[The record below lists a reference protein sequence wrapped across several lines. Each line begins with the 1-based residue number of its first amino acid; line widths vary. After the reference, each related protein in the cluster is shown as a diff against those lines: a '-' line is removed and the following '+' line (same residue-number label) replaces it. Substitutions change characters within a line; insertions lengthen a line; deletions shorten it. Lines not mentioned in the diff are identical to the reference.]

1 MGMTFREI
9 LQSLVDQT
17 PGALA
22 AAVMAGD
29 GVAIDEYARP
39 GTNVDLGSIAIEF
52 GRIFHQSQKVADAL
66 SGSRDGALQE
76 MLLVTGAN
84 QVFFRQLDEDSF
96 LVLALDATGLI
107 GKARYLTRTLLQEI
121 REAL

>member
-1 MGMTFREI
+1 MTFREI

-29 GVAIDEYARP
+29 GVAIDEYERP
-39 GTNVDLGSIAIEF
+39 GAEVDLGAIAIEF
-52 GRIFHQSQKVADAL
+52 GRVFHQSQKVA
-66 SGSRDGALQE
+66 GALDASRAGALEE
-76 MLLVTGAN
+76 MLLVTGSS
-84 QVFFRQLDEDSF
+84 QLYFRQLDDDSF
-96 LVLALDATGLI
+96 LVIALEPAGI
-107 GKARYLTRTLLQEI
+107 VGKARYLARAFAQEI

>member
-1 MGMTFREI
+1 MTFREI
-9 LQSLVDQT
+9 LKTLVVET
-17 PGALA
+17 PGALC

-29 GVAIDEYARP
+29 GVAIDEYSRT
-39 GTNVDLGSIAIEF
+39 GSDVDLGAIAIEF

-66 SGSRDGALQE
+66 NGSADGALQE

-84 QVFFRQLDEDSF
+84 QVYFRQLDEDSF
-96 LVLALDATGLI
+96 LVLALEATGLV
-107 GKARYLTRTLLQEI
+107 GKARYLARTLLQEI

>member
-1 MGMTFREI
+1 MTFREI

-39 GTNVDLGSIAIEF
+39 GSDVDLGAIAIEF
-52 GRIFHQSQKVADAL
+52 GRVFHQSQKVASAL
-66 SGSRDGALQE
+66 DSSRDGMLEE

-84 QVFFRQLDEDSF
+84 QVYFRQLDDDSF
-96 LVLALDATGLI
+96 LVIALEATGII
-107 GKARYLTRTLLQEI
+107 GKARYLARTLVQEI

>member
-1 MGMTFREI
+1 MTFREI

-17 PGALA
+17 PGAQA
-22 AAVMAGD
+22 AAVMAAD

-39 GTNVDLGSIAIEF
+39 GAEVDLGAIAIEF
-52 GRIFHQSQKVADAL
+52 GRVFHQSQKVASAL
-66 SGSRDGALQE
+66 NGSRDGMLEE

-84 QVFFRQLDEDSF
+84 QLYFRQLDEDSF
-96 LVLALDATGLI
+96 LVLALDATGI
-107 GKARYLTRTLLQEI
+107 TGKARYLARTLLQEI

>member
-1 MGMTFREI
+1 MTFREI

-22 AAVMAGD
+22 AAIMAGD
-29 GVAIDEYARP
+29 GVAIDVYSRP
-39 GTNVDLGSIAIEF
+39 GSNLDLGSIAIEF
-52 GRIFHQSQKVADAL
+52 GQIFHESQKVAHAL
-66 SGSRDGALQE
+66 NSSRDGALQE

-84 QVFFRQLDEDSF
+84 QLFFRRLDEDSF
-96 LVLALDATGLI
+96 LVLALDAAGLI
-107 GKARYLTRTLLQEI
+107 GKARYLARTLLQEI

>member
-1 MGMTFREI
+1 MTFREI

-39 GTNVDLGSIAIEF
+39 GAGVDLGAIAIEF

-66 SGSRDGALQE
+66 DGSREGALAE
-76 MLLVTGAN
+76 MLLVTGAS

-96 LVLALDATGLI
+96 LVMALDSTGLI
-107 GKARYLTRTLLQEI
+107 GKARYLVRVLLEEI

>member
-1 MGMTFREI
+1 MTFREI

-39 GTNVDLGSIAIEF
+39 GCDVDLGAISIEF
-52 GRIFHQSQKVADAL
+52 GRVFHQSQKIA
-66 SGSRDGALQE
+66 GALDASRAGALEE
-76 MLLVTGAN
+76 MLIVTGAS
-84 QVFFRQLDEDSF
+84 QIYFRQLDDDSF
-96 LVLALDATGLI
+96 LVIALEPTGI
-107 GKARYLTRTLLQEI
+107 VGKARYLARTLVQEI

>member
-1 MGMTFREI
+1 MTFREI
-9 LQSLVDQT
+9 LQTLVDKT

-39 GTNVDLGSIAIEF
+39 GAEVDLGTIAIEF

-66 SGSRDGALQE
+66 FGARDGALE
-76 MLLVTGAN
+76 ELLLVTGGH
-84 QVFFRQLDEDSF
+84 QLFFRQLDEDSF
-96 LVLALDATGLI
+96 LVLALDATGLV
-107 GKARYLTRTLLQEI
+107 GKARYLARSLLQEI

>member
-1 MGMTFREI
+1 MTFREI

-39 GTNVDLGSIAIEF
+39 DADVDLGAVAIEF
-52 GRIFHQSQKVADAL
+52 GRVFHQSQKVA
-66 SGSRDGALQE
+66 GALDASRSGALEE

-84 QVFFRQLDEDSF
+84 QLYFRQLDDDSF
-96 LVLALDATGLI
+96 LVIALDATGMV
-107 GKARYLTRTLLQEI
+107 GKARYLARAFAQEI
-121 REAL
+121 RESL

>member
-1 MGMTFREI
+1 MTFREI

-22 AAVMAGD
+22 AAVMAAD
-29 GVAIDEYARP
+29 GVAIDEYGRP
-39 GTNVDLGSIAIEF
+39 GADVDLGAIAIEF
-52 GRIFHQSQKVADAL
+52 GRIFHQSQKVASAL
-66 SGSRDGALQE
+66 NGSRDGALEE

-84 QVFFRQLDEDSF
+84 QLYFRQLDEDSF
-96 LVLALDATGLI
+96 LVLALDATGI
-107 GKARYLTRTLLQEI
+107 AGKARYLARTLLQEI